1 MNNACEWRLLLV
13 FSSRFRIGLI
23 WFAPKIIIVIVI
35 INYSFK
41 GVRIQSKNASRIT
54 ELLNALKFTLVSHI
68 HILFFSLISPLQQN
82 WCYGGEWSGII
93 YLNCSLMNKAI
104 ALTVRV
110 KKTCH
115 IWYRKW
121 LTSSFLNE
129 KKYLNNYEKDI
140 TQTNPSEIIFE
151 VNQMKPI
158 FLKKKRL
165 TEAVIRRCSSK

>member
-1 MNNACEWRLLLV
+1 MWLIKFQRCQNSKQKCEQNHRTAECSKIHTS
-13 FSSRFRIGLI
+13 FTHSHIAYSLI
-23 WFAPKIIIVIVI
+23 W
-35 INYSFK
+35 
-41 GVRIQSKNASRIT
+41 
-54 ELLNALKFTLVSHI
+54 
-68 HILFFSLISPLQQN
+68 PLQQN

-104 ALTVRV
+104 ALTLRV

-121 LTSSFLNE
+121 STSSFLNE

>member
-1 MNNACEWRLLLV
+1 MKNACDWRLLLV

-41 GVRIQSKNASRIT
+41 GVRIQSKTASKIT
-54 ELLNALKFTLVSHI
+54 ELLNALKFTHR
-68 HILFFSLISPLQQN
+68 FFSYFTITTKLMLWGRMEWNNISKLF
-82 WCYGGEWSGII
+82 
-93 YLNCSLMNKAI
+93 LNERSDS
-104 ALTVRV
+104 TDSPR

-121 LTSSFLNE
+121 STSSFLNE

-140 TQTNPSEIIFE
+140 NQTNPSEIIFE
-151 VNQMKPI
+151 VNQMNPI
-158 FLKKKRL
+158 
-165 TEAVIRRCSSK
+165 